1 MKQQYESV
9 EMEIIR
15 FESEDVITNSCPSDQ
30 FVCPDDNG
38 NGGD

>member
-15 FESEDVITNSCPSDQ
+15 FESEDVITKSDPYG
-30 FVCPDDNG
+30 CLGDNG